1 MDEMRIAWL
10 VPEVELGAY
19 WQPVLREFTKVFK
32 NTVFYTGRVWSGFD
46 PTLPGASAIQ
56 LVGETKYV
64 ETQKIETGYDRGFI
78 AVSPSIIGYLLKFRP
93 HVVFP
98 QAFSLWTVLVVLLKP
113 LCGWKIAI
121 IYDGSSPNTDFRDSN
136 FRTFARRILA
146 KFAGAFVAN
155 SQAGKKYLVEVL
167 KVPADKVFAR
177 TYLVPDEAALLKRL
191 ETAEPPKLDLQRP
204 VFLYAGRITARKG
217 IKTLLEA
224 CAVLEERKYSNY
236 TLAIAGKGDQQEELE
251 SFIRDRG
258 FADRVKWA
266 GWVDYGSLGA
276 YFQQADIFVF
286 PTFEDVWGMVVSE
299 AMVFGKPVL
308 CSNGAAACELIA
320 EGENGYIFDP
330 SNAGELA
337 DKMQVFLDN
346 PDRIES
352 MGERSRQLIAQK
364 TPETAA
370 KAYIEVTSFLME
382 EEGRRRKEEGKKL

>member
-1 MDEMRIAWL
+1 MVDKRDWRVAWL

-56 LVGETKYV
+56 LVGETKFV
-64 ETQKIETGYDRGFI
+64 GTEKIETGYDRGFI
-78 AVSPSIIGYLLKFRP
+78 AVSPRIIGYLLKFRP

-113 LCGWKIAI
+113 LCGWKVAI

-146 KFAGAFVAN
+146 WFADAFVAN
-155 SQAGKKYLVEVL
+155 SQAGKRYLIEAL
-167 KVPADKVFAR
+167 NVPSERIFTR
-177 TYLVPDEAALLKRL
+177 TYLVPDSEALLKRL
-191 ETAEPPKLDLQRP
+191 ATAELPDLDLKQP
-204 VFLYAGRITARKG
+204 IFLYVGRITARKG

-224 CAVLEERKYSNY
+224 CAILKKQGYSDY
-236 TLAIAGKGDQQEELE
+236 TLLIVGKGDQQEELAA
-251 SFIRDRG
+251 FIQEQD
-258 FADRVKWA
+258 FADRVNWV

-276 YFQQADIFVF
+276 YFQLADIFVF
-286 PTFEDVWGMVVSE
+286 PTFEDVWGMVVPE
-299 AMVFGKPVL
+299 AMVFGKPIL
-308 CSNGAAACELIA
+308 CSNGAASCELIA

-330 SNAGELA
+330 NNAEDLA
-337 DKMQVFLDN
+337 KKMQVYIEN
-346 PDRIES
+346 PGSIES
-352 MGERSRQLIAQK
+352 MGALSRELIAQK

-370 KAYIEVTSFLME
+370 QAYVEVTSFLMKSE
-382 EEGRRRKEEGKKL
+382 